1 MSVTDEPYL
10 PHLCKRQKRKGG
22 PPVGCQ
28 EVLLAAGVGVLMAFT
43 VDQIKQMA
51 KGGTQNIPPSW
62 VTDRP
67 RPGESADDFARR
79 VCAAR
84 YGSVAGCGSG
94 PGSEFNKI
102 KKWAQE
108 WINKHG

>member
-1 MSVTDEPYL
+1 VRISIGPALEIAEPCGL
-10 PHLCKRQKRKGG
+10 I
-22 PPVGCQ
+22 
-28 EVLLAAGVGVLMAFT
+28 EDAVLLGVLAAEGAA
-43 VDQIKQMA
+43 IIHMA

-67 RPGESADDFARR
+67 EPGETADEFARR
-79 VCAAR
+79 VCTAR

-102 KKWAQE
+102 KKWAQD